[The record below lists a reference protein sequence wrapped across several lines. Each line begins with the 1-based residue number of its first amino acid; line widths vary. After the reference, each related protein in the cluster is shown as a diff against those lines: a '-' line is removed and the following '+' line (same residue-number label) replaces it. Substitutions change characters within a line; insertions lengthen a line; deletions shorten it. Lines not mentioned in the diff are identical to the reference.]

1 MNLWTL
7 LGVPNPPFNNSRI
20 SMAFSSGLLPATW
33 GFFFSM
39 ALLNGEDINPAA
51 SGDVSANGK
60 FPGGLGPGLDSTK
73 PLGIMFFLG
82 LMDSANG
89 KLVVWDPV
97 VWIPGIPL
105 MKGIVT

>member
-1 MNLWTL
+1 
-7 LGVPNPPFNNSRI
+7 
-20 SMAFSSGLLPATW
+20 MAF
-33 GFFFSM
+33 
-39 ALLNGEDINPAA
+39 LNGEDINPAA

-60 FPGGLGPGLDSTK
+60 FPGGLGPGGLDSTK

-105 MKGIVT
+105 MKGIVP